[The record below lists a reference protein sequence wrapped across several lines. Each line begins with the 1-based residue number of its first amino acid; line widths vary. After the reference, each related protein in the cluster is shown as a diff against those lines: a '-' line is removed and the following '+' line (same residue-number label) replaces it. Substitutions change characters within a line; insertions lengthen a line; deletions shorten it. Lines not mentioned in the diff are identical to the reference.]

1 MPEMIAAL
9 HSCGSDARLTVY
21 PNARHDAW
29 TETYA
34 NPDVYAWLL
43 GHTRRLEGRP

>member
-9 HSCGSDARLTVY
+9 HECGSDARLIVY
-21 PNARHDAW
+21 PHARHDAW

-43 GHTRRLEGRP
+43 VHSRCHQNRL